1 MNQPKGY
8 KTVRSLVISL
18 TFLLFFNGCIFLPVP
33 EKKLNEEQT
42 KLKAIFELSDE
53 KLYTKVI
60 DECQEFL
67 EVFPESKYGDIGLLK
82 LGEAYEGLLATGYYQ
97 PVAKGAPEDET
108 EKIFIEKHG
117 HYQCWVETPCG
128 LRYNLNAYKEMMER
142 FPESLFADEAEYHLI
157 PWLCAYEGLPEGPL
171 QEIRDLENVLRKY
184 PTTSLK
190 GEIYYKIAYRFQIL
204 YEIFSFSSQMNLRD
218 MDKAR
223 EYKEQARYAYQMAL
237 KFPIQ
242 TEYSKRAWKDL
253 NNLEE
258 GKRIYIME

>member
-1 MNQPKGY
+1 MRY
-8 KTVRSLVISL
+8 LVALL
-18 TFLLFFNGCIFLPVP
+18 TLLVFLSSCIFLPVP
-33 EKKLNEEQT
+33 EKKLNEEQIQ
-42 KLKAIFELSDE
+42 LKAILELSDE
-53 KLYTKVI
+53 ELYEKAI

-67 EVFPESKYGDIGLLK
+67 AVFPESKYSDVVLLK
-82 LGEAYEGLLATGYYQ
+82 LGEAYEGLLGNDYYE
-97 PVAKGAPEDET
+97 PIAKGTPEDET
-108 EKIFIEKHG
+108 EEAFIAKHG

-142 FPESLFADEAEYHLI
+142 FPDSMFADEGAYHLI
-157 PWLCAYEGLPEGPL
+157 PWLCDYTEFPEGPL
-171 QEIRDLENVLRKY
+171 QEIGDLEKVLQTY

-204 YEIFSFSSQMNLRD
+204 HEIFAFSPHMNLRD
-218 MDKAR
+218 KDKAD
-223 EYKEQARYAYQMAL
+223 EYLEKARYSYQMSL

-258 GKRIYIME
+258 GKRIYILE